1 MPAVQFSSRQ
11 LADVV
16 VASPT
21 GRIDH
26 GAARQFEESLLPL
39 LDAAAP
45 GQGGVLLDFS
55 GVDYISSVG
64 LRALMIAGKRMHARG
79 AALAIATLQP
89 VVAEIFAISR
99 FNGLF
104 RVYPS
109 VREALAAMSPAALA
123 AFDRG

>member
-1 MPAVQFSSRQ
+1 MAAVQFASRQ
-11 LADVV
+11 FADVV

-26 GAARQFEESLLPL
+26 GAAPLLERSLMPL
-39 LDAAAP
+39 LDAAVP

-55 GVDYISSVG
+55 GVEYISSVG
-64 LRALMIAGKRMHARG
+64 LRVLMIAGKRMHARG

-123 AFDRG
+123 AHDRG

>member
-1 MPAVQFSSRQ
+1 MLITTHHYADTIVAAPA
-11 LADVV
+11 
-16 VASPT
+16 

-26 GAARQFEESLLPL
+26 RSAAELETALAPL
-39 LDAAAP
+39 LAQA
-45 GQGGVLLDFS
+45 GERKGSLVLDFAA
-55 GVDYISSVG
+55 VEYISSVG

-89 VVAEIFAISR
+89 VVAEIFAISH

-123 AFDRG
+123 ALDRG